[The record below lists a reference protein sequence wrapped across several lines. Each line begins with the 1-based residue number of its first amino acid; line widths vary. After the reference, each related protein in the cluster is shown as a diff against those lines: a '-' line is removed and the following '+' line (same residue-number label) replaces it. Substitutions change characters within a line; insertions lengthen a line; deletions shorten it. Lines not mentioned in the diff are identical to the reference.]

1 MARLPD
7 SSGRFRQVIILDT
20 NVVSAMMRPPP
31 DPAVL
36 AVLNVRDPESIWT
49 TSITLFEIRQ
59 GIERLPDSRR
69 RAELEAAA
77 RRAFDQMFR
86 ERVLEFDANAA
97 HSAAILA
104 ADRERRG
111 APGDF
116 RDTLIAGIVISRKAE
131 FATRN
136 VRHFADLDVPV
147 IDPWFT

>member
-1 MARLPD
+1 
-7 SSGRFRQVIILDT
+7 VIILDT
-20 NVVSAMMRPPP
+20 NVISAMMRLPP

-36 AVLNVRDPESIWT
+36 ALLNVRDPESIWT

-77 RRAFDQMFR
+77 RHAFDQMFR
-86 ERVLEFDANAA
+86 ERVLEFDTDAA

-104 ADRERRG
+104 AGRERRG

-116 RDTLIAGIVISRKAE
+116 RDTLIAGIVLSRRAE

-136 VRHFADLDVPV
+136 TRHFADLEAMVV
-147 IDPWFT
+147 DPWAA